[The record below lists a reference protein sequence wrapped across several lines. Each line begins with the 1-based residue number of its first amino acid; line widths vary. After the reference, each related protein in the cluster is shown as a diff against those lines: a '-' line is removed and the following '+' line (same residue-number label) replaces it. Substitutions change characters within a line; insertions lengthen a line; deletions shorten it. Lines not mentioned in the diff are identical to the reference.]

1 MADFTSGM
9 TSIGDLDDSIITE
22 FEAQFLF
29 SLAEMGTM
37 DQFVTYRR
45 NIGAKE
51 IEIPKYDQLSL
62 ATTPLTDKEDPAS
75 ESVVDSKVTLT
86 PAEHGNTV
94 TSTALVN
101 KQTGGL
107 ADIAIPRLIGMNMGR
122 TLNKL
127 AILAADAS
135 TNEITVAAN
144 VGATVAGDII
154 TPTEMGKMFNRLA
167 GGNVD
172 PLVAGDYILVAH
184 DDVIHDLREGT
195 TVGSWQD
202 VLKYTQPGQILKNEV
217 GMFKGFRVIRDN
229 LSTILVDGGVGSVDV
244 YSSYFLGFNA
254 LGKAVS
260 ADPQMRITGPFDKLG
275 RFLNVGWFGCL
286 KYLIIEQNALFVLR
300 SSSSVGDNV

>member
-1 MADFTSGM
+1 
-9 TSIGDLDDSIITE
+9 
-22 FEAQFLF
+22 
-29 SLAEMGTM
+29 
-37 DQFVTYRR
+37 
-45 NIGAKE
+45 
-51 IEIPKYDQLSL
+51 
-62 ATTPLTDKEDPAS
+62 
-75 ESVVDSKVTLT
+75 
-86 PAEHGNTV
+86 
-94 TSTALVN
+94 
-101 KQTGGL
+101 
-107 ADIAIPRLIGMNMGR
+107 
-122 TLNKL
+122 
-127 AILAADAS
+127 
-135 TNEITVAAN
+135 
-144 VGATVAGDII
+144 
-154 TPTEMGKMFNRLA
+154 MGKMFNRLA